1 MTLISTPVILVMIF
15 NMMSELNIKTGKKDF
30 LVTNVVDKTTFDEI
44 AITCDL
50 LGLSVFIKL
59 NIPSVYIL
67 VF

>member
-50 LGLSVFIKL
+50 
-59 NIPSVYIL
+59 
-67 VF
+67 